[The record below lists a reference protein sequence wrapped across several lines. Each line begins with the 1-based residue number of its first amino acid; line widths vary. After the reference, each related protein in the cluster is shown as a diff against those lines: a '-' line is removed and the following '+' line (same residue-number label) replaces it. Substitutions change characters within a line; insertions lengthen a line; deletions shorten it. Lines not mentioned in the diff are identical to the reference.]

1 MVDSNAARW
10 VNWRKMGNSI
20 PLQVC
25 LRCGDLLADIKGS
38 RLAVCRTCGY
48 KDDCC

>member
-1 MVDSNAARW
+1 MTNH
-10 VNWRKMGNSI
+10 GFGGSI
-20 PLQVC
+20 PPVNANPLPLQLC
-25 LRCGDLLADIKGS
+25 IRCGDLLADIKGS